1 MNNNLNHILLKYK
14 KQSDEKSLKK
24 KMSSCLGNLSLLTLH
39 WVKELVQTPKIGYSS
54 QKIIP

>member
-24 KMSSCLGNLSLLTLH
+24 KMSSILANLS
-39 WVKELVQTPKIGYSS
+39 
-54 QKIIP
+54 